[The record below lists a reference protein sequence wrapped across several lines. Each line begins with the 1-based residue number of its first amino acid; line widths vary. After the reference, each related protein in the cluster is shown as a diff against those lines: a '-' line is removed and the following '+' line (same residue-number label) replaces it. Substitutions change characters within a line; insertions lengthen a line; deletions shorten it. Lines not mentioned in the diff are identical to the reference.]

1 MGKSKALETA
11 LNYKLLSSHEHL
23 EKCVFSPTVTPCTY
37 GDRGFSEFQRFQSWA
52 SSCIDIDIDIVDSVV
67 VVITVYSIR
76 L

>member
-1 MGKSKALETA
+1 MFFLPDV
-11 LNYKLLSSHEHL
+11 LLRCMHGRL
-23 EKCVFSPTVTPCTY
+23 FGGFVFSDFVY
-37 GDRGFSEFQRFQSWA
+37 GDRGFSEFQFFQSWA